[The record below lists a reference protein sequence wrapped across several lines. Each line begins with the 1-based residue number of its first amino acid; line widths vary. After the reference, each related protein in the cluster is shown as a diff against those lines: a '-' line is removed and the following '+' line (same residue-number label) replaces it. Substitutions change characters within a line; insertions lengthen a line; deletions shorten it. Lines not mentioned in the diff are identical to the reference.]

1 MLAVMHSL
9 LEQPALR
16 GQVIPLTVE
25 AYHTLGEMG
34 FIGEKSELIHGFI
47 LAKMPKS
54 PRHRTI
60 CQRLVDA
67 LRAAAGLD
75 LSVWQEQ
82 PIACHDSEPEP
93 DVAVVRGTLA
103 DFASKHPATAAL
115 VIEVSIP
122 TLERDLEKASIYA
135 AAGVEEYWI
144 IRPDEHV
151 ADIYTLP
158 GTDGYGAVCRAELGD
173 TLTPSVLPSLVI
185 RMTDLLA

>member
-1 MLAVMHSL
+1 MLVAMHSL

-16 GQVIPLTVE
+16 GQVIPLSVE
-25 AYHTLGEMG
+25 AYHALGEMG
-34 FIGEKSELIHGFI
+34 FIEEKSELIHGFI

-82 PIACHDSEPEP
+82 PITCHDSEPEP

-103 DFASKHPATAAL
+103 DFAAKHPSTAAL
-115 VIEVSIP
+115 VIEVSLS
-122 TLERDLEKASIYA
+122 TLERDLEKAGIYA
-135 AAGVEEYWI
+135 GAGVEEYWI
-144 IRPDEHV
+144 IRPDENA
-151 ADIYTLP
+151 ADVYTLP
-158 GTDGYGAVCRAELGD
+158 GPDGYGAVRRVELSD
-173 TLTPSVLPSLVI
+173 TLTPAVLPALVI
-185 RMTDLLA
+185 RMTELLA

>member
-1 MLAVMHSL
+1 MLAAMHSL
-9 LEQPALR
+9 LEHPALR

-34 FIGEKSELIHGFI
+34 FIEEKSELIHGFI

-67 LRAAAGLD
+67 LRAAAGLEV
-75 LSVWQEQ
+75 SVWQEQ
-82 PIACHDSEPEP
+82 PITCHDSELEP

-103 DFASKHPATAAL
+103 DFAAKHPATAAL
-115 VIEVSIP
+115 VIEVSIS
-122 TLERDLEKASIYA
+122 TLERDLEKAAIYA
-135 AAGVEEYWI
+135 GAGVEEYWI
-144 IRPDEHV
+144 IRPDEHA

-158 GTDGYGAVCRAELGD
+158 GPDGYSAVRRVELAD
-173 TLTPSVLPSLVI
+173 TLTPAVLPSLVI
-185 RMTDLLA
+185 RMAELLA